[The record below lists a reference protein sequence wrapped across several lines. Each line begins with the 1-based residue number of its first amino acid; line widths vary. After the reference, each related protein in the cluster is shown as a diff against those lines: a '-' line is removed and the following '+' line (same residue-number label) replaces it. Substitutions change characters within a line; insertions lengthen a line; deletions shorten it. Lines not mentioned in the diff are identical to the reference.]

1 MNNVAIIIPSRL
13 QAKRLPNKP
22 LKMINNKEMILHVH
36 DAAVKAEE
44 GIVYVASPDNKI
56 VELVKKNGGK
66 AILTS
71 NNHLTGTDRVYEVFE
86 KELNKEPEFIIN
98 LQGDMPNINPGAI
111 KGLINHIK
119 KKTCEIGT
127 LASNLEK
134 SDYLETNVVKVK
146 TKNTIEQD
154 FSEAVDFFRASNQN
168 LDGFTYH
175 HVGIYAFTNKA
186 LIRYVELKRS
196 KLETERQ
203 LEQMRALENKMKI
216 EVGFIKECPLSVDT
230 GKDLEK
236 IKKLMENNE

>member
-1 MNNVAIIIPSRL
+1 
-13 QAKRLPNKP
+13 
-22 LKMINNKEMILHVH
+22 
-36 DAAVKAEE
+36 
-44 GIVYVASPDNKI
+44 
-56 VELVKKNGGK
+56 
-66 AILTS
+66 
-71 NNHLTGTDRVYEVFE
+71 
-86 KELNKEPEFIIN
+86 
-98 LQGDMPNINPGAI
+98 MPNINPGAI

-175 HVGIYAFTNKA
+175 HIGIYAFTNKA